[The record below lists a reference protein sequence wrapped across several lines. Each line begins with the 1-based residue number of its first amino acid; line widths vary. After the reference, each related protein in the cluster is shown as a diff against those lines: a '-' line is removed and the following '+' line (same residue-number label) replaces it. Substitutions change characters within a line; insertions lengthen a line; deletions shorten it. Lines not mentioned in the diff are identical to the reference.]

1 MQRTLQRKKVVE
13 TSKDQFKIESKPSP
27 NFTAG
32 RKGNK
37 IIAIVD
43 HITAGLMPGCL
54 SWMCNPVAKASA
66 HYLVTRQG
74 KIYQL
79 VKDADTAWHAGAV
92 NRPNWALYSGG
103 NPNHCTLGIE
113 HEGYREQ
120 SGDGNLTEMQYQ
132 ASLWLHKQLINK
144 YNLPIDD
151 NHILGHYRIDSVN
164 RPNCPGPNFPWNQ
177 LFSDLKRKDDDM
189 FAKLKLDT
197 NVDLPE
203 VKVKLN
209 GTFKDKCVLLNVDN
223 RDTTYIPAVI
233 LRDIGINVTW
243 DNATKTVIIGK

>member
-1 MQRTLQRKKVVE
+1 M
-13 TSKDQFKIESKPSP
+13 SKDQFKIKSKPSP

-54 SWMCNPVAKASA
+54 SWMQNPVAKASA

-79 VKDADTAWHAGAV
+79 VKDTDTAWHAGEV
-92 NRPNWALYSGG
+92 NKPNWALYSSGG
-103 NPNHCTLGIE
+103 NPNHRTLGIE
-113 HEGYREQ
+113 HEGYPDEP
-120 SGDGNLTEMQYQ
+120 LTELQYQ
-132 ASLWLHKQLINK
+132 ATLWLHRLLVAK
-144 YNLPIDD
+144 YSLPIDD
-151 NHILGHYRIDSVN
+151 NHIIGHYRIDSVN